1 MRGQHS
7 GIRAVQASAADP
19 DTPPLAFPPI
29 RPSFNI
35 MVTQP
40 SPFPAP
46 SLRRSVV
53 AHLAAALPLLAAA
66 GWMLGRGIDLPSAYP
81 LSVLAAFLPVLWF
94 ALTRLGAHQGP
105 GWGHAN
111 RVTLLRSGLLAL
123 VGGTLPFA
131 HVLDTGQTWTVAVIA
146 ITALALDGVDGWL
159 ARRQGLSSP
168 YGARFDMEMD
178 TLSILYLCL
187 LLWLSGEVG
196 IWVLLSALLRPLFV
210 VGGMVRPWLNHPL
223 PYRRRRRVVCMVQ
236 VAVLALAV
244 TPLLGPPLTGFA
256 VGAALGLL
264 LFSFCADTVW
274 LISHRSDAGGTN
286 NG

>member
-1 MRGQHS
+1 MQS
-7 GIRAVQASAADP
+7 P
-19 DTPPLAFPPI
+19 
-29 RPSFNI
+29 
-35 MVTQP
+35 
-40 SPFPAP
+40 PFPAP
-46 SLRRSVV
+46 ALRRSVV
-53 AHLAAALPLLAAA
+53 AHLAVALPLLAGV

-81 LSVLAAFLPVLWF
+81 VLVLVAFLPALWF

-131 HVLDTGQTWTVAVIA
+131 PALDRGQTWTLAVIA

-178 TLSILYLCL
+178 TLAILYLCL

-196 IWVLLSALLRPLFV
+196 VWVLLAALLRPLFV
-210 VGGMVRPWLNHPL
+210 AAGLVWHWLNYPL
-223 PYRRRRRVVCMVQ
+223 PFSRRRRVSCMVQ
-236 VAVLALAV
+236 VAVLAIAV
-244 TPLLGPPLTGFA
+244 TPILEPPLTGFA

-264 LFSFCADTVW
+264 LFSFSADTVW
-274 LISHRSDAGGTN
+274 LISHRSDAGGSN

>member
-1 MRGQHS
+1 
-7 GIRAVQASAADP
+7 
-19 DTPPLAFPPI
+19 
-29 RPSFNI
+29 

-40 SPFPAP
+40 SPFPALSPPP

-53 AHLAAALPLLAAA
+53 AHLAAALPLLVAA
-66 GWMLGRGIDLPSAYP
+66 GWMLGRGLDLPSAYP

-94 ALTRLGAHQGP
+94 ALTRLGAHRGP
-105 GWGHAN
+105 GWGDAN

-131 HVLDTGQTWTVAVIA
+131 HVLDRDQTWTVAVIA

-196 IWVLLSALLRPLFV
+196 MWVLFSALLRPLFV
-210 VGGMVRPWLNHPL
+210 VGGMVWPWLNRPL
-223 PYRRRRRVVCMVQ
+223 PYSRRRRAICMVQ
-236 VAVLALAV
+236 VGVLALAV

-256 VGAALGLL
+256 VGAALALL
-264 LFSFCADTVW
+264 LFSFSADTVW
-274 LISHRSDAGGTN
+274 LISHRSDAGGTK